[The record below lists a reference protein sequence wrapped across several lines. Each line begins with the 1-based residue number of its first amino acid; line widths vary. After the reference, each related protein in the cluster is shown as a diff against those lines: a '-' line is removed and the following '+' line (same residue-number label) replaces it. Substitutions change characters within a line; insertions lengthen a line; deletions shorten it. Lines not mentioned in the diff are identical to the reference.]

1 MYVHVLTLLIK
12 CKLDICIKLLEHYC
26 ETLKSEN
33 TLSLHSL
40 G

>member
-26 ETLKSEN
+26 ETSEN